1 MNPSDSRRP
10 SARSSR
16 RCESPE
22 VKTVLVIDDS
32 ATIRKAI
39 RRILEG
45 IGYYVDEAGDG
56 VEALERVSAS
66 PSAVLCDID
75 MPRMDGLTFLKELR
89 ARPAHIAVPVIM
101 CTTHSSFDKIR
112 EALTLGA
119 NEYIMKPFDAEII
132 ASKLAACG
140 V

>member
-1 MNPSDSRRP
+1 M
-10 SARSSR
+10 
-16 RCESPE
+16 
-22 VKTVLVIDDS
+22 KTVLVIDDS

-45 IGYYVDEAGDG
+45 IGYHVDEAADG

-66 PSAVLCDID
+66 PAAVLCDID
-75 MPRMDGLTFLKELR
+75 MPRMDGLTFLKALR
-89 ARPAHIAVPVIM
+89 AQPQYAMPVIM

-132 ASKLAACG
+132 ASKLSSCG